1 MQHLPERIAKGILV
15 LVFRWKN
22 TREETLKGMTF
33 GPLILI
39 LKKRKGSLEVGKWA
53 DFVLF
58 DKDIMKIEESEV
70 LKMKPASTYLKG
82 MKVK

>member
-1 MQHLPERIAKGILV
+1 MQHSPDSKYPSAGFQMENAL
-15 LVFRWKN
+15 
-22 TREETLKGMTF
+22 TRGNFSMTIS
-33 GPLILI
+33 LILI

-70 LKMKPASTYLKG
+70 LK
-82 MKVK
+82 

>member
-1 MQHLPERIAKGILV
+1 
-15 LVFRWKN
+15 
-22 TREETLKGMTF
+22 MTIW
-33 GPLILI
+33 PLILI

-70 LKMKPASTYLKG
+70 FKMKPASTYG
-82 MKVK
+82 MGLFTSNVKFTNCLISF